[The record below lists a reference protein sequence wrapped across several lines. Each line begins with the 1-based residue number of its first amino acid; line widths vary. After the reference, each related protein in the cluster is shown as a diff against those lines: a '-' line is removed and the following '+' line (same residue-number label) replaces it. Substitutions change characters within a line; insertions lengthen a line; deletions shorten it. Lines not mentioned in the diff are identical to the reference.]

1 MGFAPS
7 RADRLD
13 DGRFGLETA
22 LPFAG
27 YSRICNT
34 TRNDDLNPAILSSQ
48 FVQVALPIV
57 LTIFIA
63 AWMNGRS
70 IDGINKR
77 IDDLRSYMTGLHDG
91 LKTDLTSL
99 RADLNTSFG
108 EVNRRLDRIDETL
121 KAHSEK
127 IAALDERTSPLG
139 RRG

>member
-1 MGFAPS
+1 
-7 RADRLD
+7 LVWKQ
-13 DGRFGLETA
+13 A
-22 LPFAG
+22 LPLAG

-34 TRNDDLNPAILSSQ
+34 TRSDDLNPAILNSQ

-70 IDGINKR
+70 IDAINKR
-77 IDDLRSYMTGLHDG
+77 IDDLR
-91 LKTDLTSL
+91 TDLTSL
-99 RADLNTSFG
+99 RVDMNTRFG

-121 KAHSEK
+121 KTHSEK
-127 IAALDERTSPLG
+127 IAVLDERTSPLG

>member
-1 MGFAPS
+1 MGFA
-7 RADRLD
+7 RVDRLD

-34 TRNDDLNPAILSSQ
+34 TRSDDLNPAILNSQ
-48 FVQVALPIV
+48 LVQVALPIV

-99 RADLNTSFG
+99 RADMNTRFG

-121 KAHSEK
+121 KTHTEK

-139 RRG
+139 RR